1 MGTGAPLNHSWDMDF
16 RMHTVPQLLVPLPTL
31 SLQSEKKKEKERKR
45 RGGTLNTQPGN
56 HSHPLTV
63 ISDSC
68 V

>member
-31 SLQSEKKKEKERKR
+31 SLQSEKKKEKEKGGRK
-45 RGGTLNTQPGN
+45 LNTQPGN